1 LKKTGAQILVDAL
14 QKERVEVV
22 FGYPGA
28 QVIPIFDV
36 LYDLENLRAMMDEG
50 HLLDRLRKKEL
61 FFNDL
66 PRRRAMEE
74 LLKKTGAQILVD
86 ALQKEGVEVIFG
98 YPGGQVI
105 PIFDALYDVTIPRVI
120 LVRHEQAAAHAADG
134 YARATGRVGVCLAT
148 SGPGATNLVTGIA
161 TAYMDSIPMVA
172 FTGQVPTPV
181 LGSDA
186 FQEADIAGITRSITK
201 HNFLVKSVE
210 EFPLVLKQAFYIA
223 RSGRPGPVLVDIPAD
238 VSRASLDN
246 YEYPET
252 VSLRSYKPKLIGHIL
267 QIKKAA
273 AAIAAAKK
281 PVIYAGG
288 GVILSGAHRE
298 LRALAEKINA
308 PVTLTLMGLGGFPGD
323 HPLFIGMPG
332 MHGSRAANA
341 ALQETD
347 LIISIGA
354 RFDDRVTGNVDHFA
368 QSAKIIHMDIDP
380 SAISKIIKVDIPVVG
395 DAKQILGELINFVAS
410 RSPDEWNKR
419 IDSLTAGG
427 IFTYKLSES
436 KTDIKPQSVIEALYK
451 LTEGKAIVATEVGQH
466 QMWTAQY
473 YKFDEPRT
481 FLSSGGLGTMGFGL
495 PGAMGAAMSHPGK
508 VVVVVAGDGS
518 IQMNIQELAT
528 ISLNRIPVK
537 IVILNNGW
545 LGMVR
550 QWQDLFYS
558 RRRSATCLRRKP
570 EICGE
575 CGGVNGCKRAYV
587 PDFIALA
594 ASYEISAF
602 RAENAGEVEQ
612 VLRAGLAVDGPA
624 LMEFMVI
631 EDENVFPMV
640 PAGKPLDAI
649 MLEG

>member
-1 LKKTGAQILVDAL
+1 
-14 QKERVEVV
+14 
-22 FGYPGA
+22 
-28 QVIPIFDV
+28 
-36 LYDLENLRAMMDEG
+36 MEG
-50 HLLDRLRKKEL
+50 IV
-61 FFNDL
+61 
-66 PRRRAMEE
+66 
-74 LLKKTGAQILVD
+74 KKTGAQILVD
-86 ALQKEGVEVIFG
+86 ALQKEGVEVVFG

-105 PIFDALYDVTIPRVI
+105 PIFDSLYDVTTPQVI

-172 FTGQVPTPV
+172 LTGQVPTPV

-210 EFPLVLKQAFYIA
+210 ELPQVLKQAFYIA
-223 RSGRPGPVLVDIPAD
+223 RTGRPGPVLVDIPAD
-238 VSRASLDN
+238 VTRAFLDN

-252 VSLRSYKPKLIGHIL
+252 VSLRSYKPNLTGHIL

-273 AAIAAAKK
+273 EAIGVAKK

-288 GVILSGAHRE
+288 GVILSGAHKE
-298 LRALAEKINA
+298 LRAFAEKINA

-332 MHGSRAANA
+332 MHGSRAANT

-347 LIISIGA
+347 LIISVGA

-368 QSAKIIHMDIDP
+368 QAAKIIHMDIDP

-395 DAKQILGELINFVAS
+395 DAKQILGELVKFVAD
-410 RSPDEWNKR
+410 RAPDEWNKR
-419 IDSLTAGG
+419 IDSLTEGG
-427 IFTYKLSES
+427 IFTYKPSES
-436 KTDIKPQSVIEALYK
+436 DNDIKPQSVIETLYSM
-451 LTEGKAIVATEVGQH
+451 TAGKAIIVTEVGQH

-473 YKFDEPRT
+473 YKFGEPRT
-481 FLSSGGLGTMGFGL
+481 LLSSGGLGTMGFGL
-495 PGAMGAAMSHPGK
+495 PAAMGAAMSHPDK
-508 VVVVVAGDGS
+508 EVIVIAGDGS

-570 EICGE
+570 EVCGE
-575 CGGVNGCKRAYV
+575 CGGVNGCKRGYV

-594 ASYEISAF
+594 ASYEIPAF
-602 RAENAGEVEQ
+602 RAEKNGEVQ
-612 VLRAGLAVDGPA
+612 KVLQSGLAAQGPA

-640 PAGKPLDAI
+640 PAGKPLSAI

>member
-1 LKKTGAQILVDAL
+1 VKKTGAQILVDAL
-14 QKERVEVV
+14 QKENVEVV
-22 FGYPGA
+22 
-28 QVIPIFDV
+28 
-36 LYDLENLRAMMDEG
+36 
-50 HLLDRLRKKEL
+50 
-61 FFNDL
+61 
-66 PRRRAMEE
+66 
-74 LLKKTGAQILVD
+74 
-86 ALQKEGVEVIFG
+86 FG

-105 PIFDALYDVTIPRVI
+105 PIFDALYDVEKPRVI

-172 FTGQVPTPV
+172 LTGQVPTKV

-201 HNFLVKSVE
+201 HNFLVKTVE
-210 EFPLVLKQAFYIA
+210 EFPTILKQAFYIA
-223 RSGRPGPVLVDIPAD
+223 RTGRPGPVLVDIPAD
-238 VSRASLDN
+238 VSRAILDN
-246 YEYPET
+246 YEYPES
-252 VSLRSYKPKLIGHIL
+252 VSIRSYRPNTVGHVM
-267 QIKKAA
+267 QIKRAA
-273 AAIAAAKK
+273 EAIAASKR

-298 LRALAEKINA
+298 LRALAEAINA

-341 ALQETD
+341 ALEQTD
-347 LIISIGA
+347 LLVAIGA

-368 QSAKIIHMDIDP
+368 QAAKVIHLDIDP

-395 DAKQILGELINFVAS
+395 DAKNILGELNKIVAP
-410 RSPDEWNKR
+410 RPRDEWNSR
-419 IDSLTAGG
+419 IDALKADG
-427 IFTYKLSES
+427 IFTYKPSES
-436 KTDIKPQSVIEALYK
+436 DAEIKPQMVIETLYNI
-451 LTEGKAIVATEVGQH
+451 TCGNAVVATEVGQH
-466 QMWTAQY
+466 QMWTAHY
-473 YKFDEPRT
+473 YKFLEPRT
-481 FLSSGGLGTMGFGL
+481 LLSSGGLGTMGFGL
-495 PGAMGAAMSHPGK
+495 PAAMGAAMAMPGK
-508 VVVVVAGDGS
+508 PVFDIAGDGS

-550 QWQDLFYS
+550 QWQDLFYN
-558 RRRSATCLRRKP
+558 RRRSSTCLRKQPGLCPDCAPDSR
-570 EICGE
+570 
-575 CGGVNGCKRAYV
+575 CKFDKEYI
-587 PDFIALA
+587 PDFVALA
-594 ASYEISAF
+594 RSYGIDGF
-602 RAENAGEVEQ
+602 RASRGAEVEA
-612 VLRAGLAVDGPA
+612 VLRKGIAVDGPA

-640 PAGKPLDAI
+640 PAGKPLSAI